1 MKYRKVMKAIRNI
14 SSGNTTSTISKFAIL
29 NDFEML
35 NVRGG
40 TDSKE
45 KTKTKEMDVYDT
57 RED

>member
-1 MKYRKVMKAIRNI
+1 MKAILNI
-14 SSGNTTSTISKFAIL
+14 SSKNTTNVTSKFAIL
-29 NDFEML
+29 NDFEMF

-40 TDSKE
+40 TDTKE